1 MATKKPSLY
10 FLTTELPWPATSGGR
25 IKTYRLLK
33 FLSQHYDVR
42 LACAHGAND
51 RNTLTE
57 LREASGIA
65 SVQVFGELRSRN
77 ALNWFMAIAQF
88 PTLNCYRVYSKKLES
103 VMRWG
108 IEQAEVT
115 IVDHLE
121 MMEMIPENL
130 ISKVIYHSHNAEF
143 RLWADYAK
151 IETNPIKKWV
161 LDWEADRVKVFERW
175 AIKRTAFTFAAPND
189 QASIMDAN
197 KLDANKFRLTYH
209 LGDESLLEK
218 PTIDL
223 KGNKP
228 RVLFMGTLSWM
239 PNKDGINWYIDH
251 VWPQV
256 VSKMPS
262 AELIICGKGADSNL
276 VNKAANTKGV
286 SYLGFVEDLN
296 AVMETCK
303 AAIIPLRFGS
313 GMKIK
318 TLDAMYRGLPVLS
331 SNGGIGGLDVEHDNH
346 ALICQNDEEWVQ
358 QTISVLN
365 EESKMQAMADRA
377 RALVR
382 DKYVY
387 PQIFR
392 SMLGDM
398 QQTFPSDVS

>member
-1 MATKKPSLY
+1 
-10 FLTTELPWPATSGGR
+10 
-25 IKTYRLLK
+25 
-33 FLSQHYDVR
+33 
-42 LACAHGAND
+42 
-51 RNTLTE
+51 
-57 LREASGIA
+57 
-65 SVQVFGELRSRN
+65 
-77 ALNWFMAIAQF
+77 
-88 PTLNCYRVYSKKLES
+88 
-103 VMRWG
+103 
-108 IEQAEVT
+108 
-115 IVDHLE
+115 
-121 MMEMIPENL
+121 
-130 ISKVIYHSHNAEF
+130 
-143 RLWADYAK
+143 
-151 IETNPIKKWV
+151 
-161 LDWEADRVKVFERW
+161 VKVFERW

-331 SNGGIGGLDVEHDNH
+331 SNVGIDGLDVEHDNH